1 MKGVNISKSVMVLGK
16 DVEEIRALGD
26 GLSDIG
32 RFSLPESFFEGTR
45 RSRARGLFEHGAI
58 YGMVLRTAK
67 TFGQEMD
74 KQAEF
79 RRAEKV
85 DEGMALKI

>member
-1 MKGVNISKSVMVLGK
+1 MVLGW
-16 DVEEIRALGD
+16 DVEEIRASGD

-32 RFSLPESFFEGTR
+32 RFSLTESFFEGTR
-45 RSRARGLFEHGAI
+45 QSRARGLFEHGTINGLLQRIA
-58 YGMVLRTAK
+58 G

-74 KQAEF
+74 KHAEF

-85 DEGMALKI
+85 DEEMALKI

>member
-1 MKGVNISKSVMVLGK
+1 MIALEL
-16 DVEEIRALGD
+16 DTEEMRALGD

-32 RFSLPESFFEGTR
+32 RFSLPELFFEGTR
-45 RSRARGLFEHGAI
+45 RSRARGLFEQSIIHQAG
-58 YGMVLRTAK
+58 LRMAREHLGVRANK
-67 TFGQEMD
+67 HAQ
-74 KQAEF
+74 F

>member
-1 MKGVNISKSVMVLGK
+1 
-16 DVEEIRALGD
+16 LGD

-45 RSRARGLFEHGAI
+45 QSRDRGLFEHGTI
-58 YGMVLRTAK
+58 NGMVLGIAK
-67 TFGQEMD
+67 TFRQEMD
-74 KQAEF
+74 KHAEF